1 MLTHIVKS
9 ALKGNYKMIK
19 DFNFKN
25 IQNVEL
31 GGEFDFPD
39 FVDTYIESADYYE
52 DGELRE
58 LTEEELEWIDDEY
71 SCEVYELITEIIF

>member
-1 MLTHIVKS
+1 
-9 ALKGNYKMIK
+9 MIK
-19 DFNFKN
+19 DFKFSN

-31 GGEFDFPD
+31 GGEFDYPD

-52 DGELRE
+52 NGKLRE
-58 LTEEELEWIDDEY
+58 LTEKELEWIDDEY

>member
-1 MLTHIVKS
+1 
-9 ALKGNYKMIK
+9 MIK
-19 DFNFKN
+19 DFKFEN

-52 DGELRE
+52 NGEIRE
-58 LTEEELEWIDDEY
+58 LTDEELEWIEDEY
-71 SCEVYELITEIIF
+71 DSEVYELILEAIF

>member
-1 MLTHIVKS
+1 
-9 ALKGNYKMIK
+9 MIK
-19 DFNFKN
+19 DFDFKN

-31 GGEFDFPD
+31 GGAFDFPD
-39 FVDTYIESADYYE
+39 FADTYIESADYYE

-58 LTEEELEWIDDEY
+58 LTEEELEWIYDEY

>member
-1 MLTHIVKS
+1 
-9 ALKGNYKMIK
+9 MIK
-19 DFNFKN
+19 NFKFEN

-39 FVDTYIESADYYE
+39 FTDTYIESADYYE
-52 DGELRE
+52 NGEMRE

-71 SCEVYELITEIIF
+71 SCEVYELITKIIF

>member
-1 MLTHIVKS
+1 
-9 ALKGNYKMIK
+9 MIK
-19 DFNFKN
+19 NFKFEN

-52 DGELRE
+52 NGKMRE